1 MDETILQDQQIQVVE
16 KKTPSIIA
24 EATTIVINSELT
36 SKHANDL
43 LSACKKLF
51 NIAEDRRKFFV
62 KPLQDHVKNINEQFK
77 KMTIPLEEAE
87 RILKEK
93 LLGYI
98 KELQKKEAEADR
110 LRQEKEREANKEKQ
124 ATINDFLGPE
134 EKQVIIEEKP
144 IVVDDKPKVTID
156 SGLGKSYTRK
166 VWKWKVIDEG
176 KIPRDYFRLDEKMID
191 TLLKAHTKTIKGVSV
206 NELVIP
212 GIEVYQDVELS
223 TRGG

>member
-1 MDETILQDQQIQVVE
+1 MENEILSDQQLQVVE

-24 EATTIVINSELT
+24 EARTIVISSELT

-62 KPLQDHVKNINEQFK
+62 KPLQDHVKNINDQFK
-77 KMTIPLEEAE
+77 KLTIPLEEAE
-87 RILKEK
+87 GILKDK

-98 KELQKKEAEADR
+98 KELQKKEAEESR
-110 LRQEKEREANKEKQ
+110 IRQEKENAENKEKQ
-124 ATINDFLGPE
+124 ATINDFFGPNE
-134 EKQVIIEEKP
+134 TLVVIAEKP

-166 VWKWKVIDEG
+166 VWRWKVVEEA
-176 KIPRDYFRLDEKMID
+176 KIPDDYYRLDEKMID
-191 TLLKAHTKTIKGVSV
+191 TLLKAHTKTVKGVSV

-223 TRGG
+223 TRG